1 LKNILSRG
9 TRRVRW
15 NALSSA
21 GAECASREHL
31 MHWPD
36 RTPWVHELFRV
47 KYGPLMRFL
56 LSRLPRREDAED
68 LAQEAFLRLL
78 RVPQTDLIRQP
89 DAYLFRIAANLVI
102 EFRMRARRAVV
113 SFDSEQAERE
123 SGVAESVSEAEQLL
137 DGERLQQAIE
147 SLPAKPRAALIMQR
161 RDGLTYAQIGVRLGV
176 SPDMVKK
183 YLASAIARCRLT
195 LGEDR

>member
-1 LKNILSRG
+1 
-9 TRRVRW
+9 
-15 NALSSA
+15 
-21 GAECASREHL
+21 

-36 RTPWVHELFRV
+36 RTVWVHELFRG

-78 RVPQTDLIRQP
+78 RVPHTDLIRQP

-123 SGVAESVSEAEQLL
+123 SEVAESVSEAEQLL
-137 DGERLQQAIE
+137 DGERLHQAIE
-147 SLPAKPRAALIMQR
+147 SLPPKPRAALIMQR
-161 RDGLTYAQIGVRLGV
+161 RDGLTYAQIGVKLGV